1 MAGRPLIVGNTPEGI
16 DLYGYDHG
24 GGPRDEE
31 TGARLTPKGYVEAGY
46 LDVGENQAGG
56 RISVPV
62 FIKESD
68 KKANDANTTDVEKR
82 IKEIEEGKSGF
93 GKGTIWDNI
102 YKTNQKKQVDE
113 LRKKLDSENPQAGL
127 LQDLFNKSGDEIER
141 LEGGDPAKKAPVEE
155 AAPVEE
161 SEEDKRIRERIR
173 QFRKQEGRDPDTGKI
188 AGILNEGEF
197 DEFALGDEPALHP
210 LQGEDEASPQEERQ
224 LMQVVQGSAD
234 TIFGDK
240 MSAFINQL
248 KSGSSQGG
256 KENLYDPASFAVM
269 QVLLLQKQELEK
281 TGEKAEPAVFF
292 AESGAVPLVTDMVFD
307 LAKQLQ
313 LPGADDQDQY
323 AATIINVFKMA
334 GEHVLDAKDAGAI
347 DEATRV
353 ATNMVEIGMGG
364 EQVPAEPVK
373 NKVSQG
379 IDEALLGGVA

>member
-1 MAGRPLIVGNTPEGI
+1 MADTR
-16 DLYGYDHG
+16 YDN
-24 GGPRDEE
+24 
-31 TGARLTPKGYVEAGY
+31 ARWDKFYPGV
-46 LDVGENQAGG
+46 DVPTLAAA
-56 RISVPV
+56 I
-62 FIKESD
+62 
-68 KKANDANTTDVEKR
+68 KKAEA
-82 IKEIEEGKSGF
+82 EGKSDVSFESSNGREL
-93 GKGTIWDNI
+93 IPL
-102 YKTNQKKQVDE
+102 NQA
-113 LRKKLDSENPQAGL
+113 KLDLEQRMAIGENPQAGL
-127 LQDLFNKSGDEIER
+127 LQDLFNKSGDEIKR

-197 DEFALGDEPALHP
+197 DEFALGDEPALRP

-234 TIFGDK
+234 AIFGDN
-240 MSAFINQL
+240 MSAFIKQL
-248 KSGSSQGG
+248 KGGSSRAG
-256 KENLYDPASFAVM
+256 KENLYDAASFAVM
-269 QVLLLQKQELEK
+269 QVLLRQKQDLEK

-334 GEHVLDAKDAGAI
+334 GEHVLDSKDAGAI